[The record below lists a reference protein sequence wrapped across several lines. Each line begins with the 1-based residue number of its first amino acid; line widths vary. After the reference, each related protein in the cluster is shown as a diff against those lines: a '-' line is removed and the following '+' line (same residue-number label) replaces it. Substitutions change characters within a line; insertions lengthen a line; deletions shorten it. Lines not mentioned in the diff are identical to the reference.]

1 MTMQSTNDA
10 TAETVA
16 EGHGEMS
23 FFDHLDELRSRIFKA
38 LVGIIVG
45 CVIVA
50 FFTNEILA
58 ELLRPAVSSNVELQ
72 NIEPFGQAFLKIK
85 VVFIGGSVLAFPWLV
100 WQVWGFIA
108 PGLYAHE
115 RNWARKITFFTTVCF
130 LIGIAFSYFLLIP
143 SMMSYMSVVADPNI
157 KDSIAIS
164 YYFSF
169 FTNMLLAGGL
179 IFELPMITWVL
190 ARVGILNPQLM
201 ITYRRHSI
209 VGILVVAAVITPS
222 PDPVNQLMVAI
233 PLYILYEISA
243 VLARFAYAKRN
254 QV

>member
-1 MTMQSTNDA
+1 MSSSSDVQ
-10 TAETVA
+10 TAPAADTHA
-16 EGHGEMS
+16 EMS

-38 LVGIIVG
+38 LLGIIVG

-50 FFTNEILA
+50 FFTNEIVA

-85 VVFIGGSVLAFPWLV
+85 VVFIGGTVLAFPWLI

-115 RNWARKITFFTTVCF
+115 RSWARKITFFTTVCF
-130 LIGIAFSYFLLIP
+130 LIGISFAYFLLIP
-143 SMMSYMSVVADPNI
+143 SMMSYMNVVADPNI

-190 ARVGILNPQLM
+190 ARVGILNPALM
-201 ITYRRHSI
+201 VTYRRHSI
-209 VGILVVAAVITPS
+209 VGILVIAAVITPS
-222 PDPVNQLMVAI
+222 PDPVNQLMVAV

-243 VLARFAYAKRN
+243 VLARFAYAKRD

>member
-1 MTMQSTNDA
+1 MATMNDA
-10 TAETVA
+10 STAQAADETV
-16 EGHGEMS
+16 EMS

-38 LVGIIVG
+38 LLG
-45 CVIVA
+45 IVA
-50 FFTNEILA
+50 GCIAAAFYTNEIMA
-58 ELLRPAVSSNVELQ
+58 ELLRPAVSEGVTLQ
-72 NIEPFGQAFLKIK
+72 NIEPFGQAFMKIK
-85 VVFIGGSVLAFPWLV
+85 VVFIGGTILAFPWLV

-115 RNWARKITFFTTVCF
+115 RRWARRITFFTTICF

-143 SMMSYMSVVADPNI
+143 SMMKYMGVVKDPNI
-157 KDSIAIS
+157 DDNIAIS

-169 FTNMLLAGGL
+169 FTNMILAGGL
-179 IFELPMITWVL
+179 IFELPMVTWVL

-209 VGILVVAAVITPS
+209 VGILVIAAVVTPS

-243 VLARFAYAKRN
+243 VLARFADAKRD
-254 QV
+254 QVT

>member
-1 MTMQSTNDA
+1 MSTTSEITTATDA
-10 TAETVA
+10 D
-16 EGHGEMS
+16 HQGEMS
-23 FFDHLDELRSRIFKA
+23 LFDHLEELRSRIFKA
-38 LVGIIVG
+38 LLGVIVG

-50 FFTNEILA
+50 FFTNEILT
-58 ELLRPAVSSNVELQ
+58 ELLRPAIASNVELQ

-85 VVFIGGSVLAFPWLV
+85 VVFIGGTVLAFPWLV

-115 RNWARKITFFTTVCF
+115 RSWARKITFFTTFCF
-130 LIGIAFSYFLLIP
+130 LLGISFSYFLLIP
-143 SMMSYMSVVADPNI
+143 SMMSYMGVVADPNI
-157 KDSIAIS
+157 KDSIAIT

-169 FTNMLLAGGL
+169 FSNMLLAGGL

-190 ARVGILNPQLM
+190 ARVGILNPKLM
-201 ITYRRHSI
+201 VTYRRHSI

>member
-1 MTMQSTNDA
+1 MSTGSDVQTAPTADA
-10 TAETVA
+10 
-16 EGHGEMS
+16 HGEMS

-38 LVGIIVG
+38 LLGIVVG
-45 CVIVA
+45 CIIVA
-50 FFTNEILA
+50 FFTNEIVA

-85 VVFIGGSVLAFPWLV
+85 IVFIGGTVLAFPWLV
-100 WQVWGFIA
+100 WQIWGFIA

-115 RNWARKITFFTTVCF
+115 RSWARKITFFTTVCF
-130 LIGIAFSYFLLIP
+130 LIGISFSYFLLIP
-143 SMMSYMSVVADPNI
+143 SMMAYMNVVADPNI

-190 ARVGILNPQLM
+190 ARVGILNPTLM
-201 ITYRRHSI
+201 VTYRRHSI
-209 VGILVVAAVITPS
+209 VGILVIAAVITPS

-243 VLARFAYAKRN
+243 VLARFAYAKRD

>member
-1 MTMQSTNDA
+1 MSTTSDII
-10 TAETVA
+10 TTTDTDQQ
-16 EGHGEMS
+16 GEMS
-23 FFDHLDELRSRIFKA
+23 LFDHLEELRSRIFKA
-38 LVGIIVG
+38 LLGVIVG

-58 ELLRPAVSSNVELQ
+58 ELLRPAIASKVELQ

-85 VVFIGGSVLAFPWLV
+85 VVFIGGTVLAFPWLV

-115 RNWARKITFFTTVCF
+115 RSWARKITFFTTFCF
-130 LIGIAFSYFLLIP
+130 LLGISFAYFLLIP
-143 SMMSYMSVVADPNI
+143 SMMSYMGVVADPNI
-157 KDSIAIS
+157 KDSIAIT

-169 FTNMLLAGGL
+169 FSNMLLAGGL

-190 ARVGILNPQLM
+190 ARVGILNPALM
-201 ITYRRHSI
+201 VTYRRHSI